1 MINTLKKISNN
12 NLNSLLFLKKI
23 WILVLILF
31 LLNKLEIIVVNLYIV
46 LEISIFLQIKC
57 SKI

>member
-12 NLNSLLFLKKI
+12 NFNSLLFLKKI